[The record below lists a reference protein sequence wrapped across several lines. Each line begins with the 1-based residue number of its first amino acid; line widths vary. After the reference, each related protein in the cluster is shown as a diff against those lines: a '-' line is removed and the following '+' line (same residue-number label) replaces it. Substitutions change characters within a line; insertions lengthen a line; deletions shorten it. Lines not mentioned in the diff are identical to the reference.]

1 MSAITIIYLMVIN
14 AVALIMYGYDKY
26 CAINHKWRISEKA
39 LLSSAIIGGS
49 LGAYLGMISFRH
61 KTNHKLFQI
70 SIPLLLVAQTLI
82 LMAIY

>member
-1 MSAITIIYLMVIN
+1 MIIN
-14 AVALIMYGYDKY
+14 AVALVMYGYDKY
-26 CAINHKWRISEKA
+26 CAINHKWRVSEKA
-39 LLSSAIIGGS
+39 LISSAIIGGS